1 MVSGWGRVMGPT
13 GATGV
18 LGIVTGMENA
28 EDVGDWDSMVIM
40 MADICY
46 LLLGLVWI
54 GSVMLGKEKKSVRK
68 QNTVFC

>member
-13 GATGV
+13 GVMGE

-28 EDVGDWDSMVIM
+28 DGGDWDSMVIM

-46 LLLGLVWI
+46 LLLELVWI

-68 QNTVFC
+68 QNTMFC